1 MKKLVVGFTFLFVLS
16 QCQKDT
22 AKISS
27 TQQTLEKIPTFE
39 VYGGL
44 APIDYVDGY
53 NPKHDSITRKFGFLM
68 KRVADCEVTDDLV
81 RKANRN
87 NQKALEEMNK
97 KYGENW
103 QEKFEKEM
111 GLKIV
116 IPLQ

>member
-1 MKKLVVGFTFLFVLS
+1 MKKLVVGFAFLFVLS
-16 QCQKDT
+16 QCQKDS

-27 TQQTLEKIPTFE
+27 TPLTLEKIPTFE
-39 VYGGL
+39 VYGEL

-53 NPKHDSITRKFGFLM
+53 NPKHDSITKKYGFLM
-68 KRVADCEVTDDLV
+68 KRVADCEVTDGLV

-103 QEKFEKEM
+103 QSQFEKET
-111 GLKIV
+111 GLKLA
-116 IPLQ
+116 IPLP